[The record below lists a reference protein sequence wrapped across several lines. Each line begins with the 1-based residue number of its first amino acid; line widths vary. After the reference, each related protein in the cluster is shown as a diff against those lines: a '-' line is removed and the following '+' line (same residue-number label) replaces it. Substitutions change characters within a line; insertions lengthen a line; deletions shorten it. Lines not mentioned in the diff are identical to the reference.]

1 MTKNLISVSFLV
13 LVALAI
19 GCSGNRVKPSEPV
32 ETVTE
37 ALPASVLKR
46 QIKDVDFKARL
57 DEKGPKKRIVVLPF
71 VDIGADRPE
80 SARLKAREAFM
91 DELNRSDEI
100 IALDSNQLKVDVTKY
115 MSGGDYDLAKIAKDS
130 QNAGVSSLVEGK
142 IIDLR
147 IKKQT
152 DKVGIV
158 RNLKTTFE
166 AVVRLRIFNVRSG
179 KEIFHTVKT
188 VAIEDESTRIAERV
202 SSDLFFINNPE
213 LVTILIKDAFLD
225 FTPQLFESM
234 NVVIWEGRIAA
245 LKGEKI
251 YLNVGRIS
259 GVQVGDILKV
269 VEDGSEIYDP
279 EIGYHIGKV
288 SGQAKGT
295 LEVVSYFGQDGAVS
309 VIHSGAGFKENDRV
323 ELYQ

>member
-1 MTKNLISVSFLV
+1 MTAKFLIPILFSFLYF
-13 LVALAI
+13 
-19 GCSGNRVKPSEPV
+19 GCSGNRVKPAVVVDEI
-32 ETVTE
+32 
-37 ALPASVLKR
+37 PATALKR
-46 QIKDVDFKARL
+46 QIKDVDLKARL
-57 DEKGPKKRIVVLPF
+57 EDKGPKKRIIVLPF
-71 VDIGADRPE
+71 IDAGADRPE
-80 SARLKAREAFM
+80 SARSKAREAFM
-91 DELNRSDEI
+91 NDLNGTEEI
-100 IALDSNQLKVDVTKY
+100 IALDSNQLKVDISKY
-115 MSGGDYDLAKIAKDS
+115 IAASGDYDLLKLSKDS
-130 QNAGVSSLVEGK
+130 QNVGVSALVEGK

-147 IKKQT
+147 IKK
-152 DKVGIV
+152 DSEKIGVA

-166 AVVRLRIFNVRSG
+166 AVVRLRVLSLRSG
-179 KEIFHTVKT
+179 KELFHTVKT
-188 VAIEDESTRIAERV
+188 VAIEDDSVRIAERA
-202 SSDLFFINNPE
+202 SSDLFFVKNPE

-225 FTPQLFESM
+225 FTPQLMVAM
-234 NVVIWEGRIAA
+234 NVVAWEGRIAA

>member
-1 MTKNLISVSFLV
+1 MIVNRLTQILIFSMFMINLS
-13 LVALAI
+13 
-19 GCSGNRVKPSEPV
+19 CSGNRIKPQVTSPTA
-32 ETVTE
+32 ET
-37 ALPASVLKR
+37 PATALKR
-46 QIKDVDFKARL
+46 QIIDVDFKARL
-57 DEKGPKKRIVVLPF
+57 EDKGPKKRIIVLPF
-71 VDIGADRPE
+71 IDAGADRPE

-91 DELNRSDEI
+91 DDLNRTEEI
-100 IALDSNQLKVDVTKY
+100 IALDSNQLKVDIKQY
-115 MSGGDYDLAKIAKDS
+115 INSGEYDLVKLAKDS
-130 QNAGVSSLVEGK
+130 QNVGVSALVEGK

-147 IKKQT
+147 IKKES
-152 DKVGIV
+152 DKIGVV

-166 AVVRLRIFNVRSG
+166 AVVRLRVLSLRSG

-188 VAIEDESTRIAERV
+188 VAIEDDSVRIAERA
-202 SSDLFFINNPE
+202 SSDLFFVKNPE

-225 FTPQLFESM
+225 FTSQLMDSM
-234 NVVIWEGRIAA
+234 NVVVWEGRIAA

-288 SGQAKGT
+288 SGQVKGT
-295 LEVVSYFGQDGAVS
+295 LEIVSYFGQDGAVS

>member
-1 MTKNLISVSFLV
+1 MTAKFLIPILFSFLYF
-13 LVALAI
+13 
-19 GCSGNRVKPSEPV
+19 GCSGNRVRSAVVVDEI
-32 ETVTE
+32 
-37 ALPASVLKR
+37 PATALKR
-46 QIKDVDFKARL
+46 QIKDVDLKARL
-57 DEKGPKKRIVVLPF
+57 EDKGPKKRIIVLPF
-71 VDIGADRPE
+71 IDAGADRPE
-80 SARLKAREAFM
+80 SARSKAREAFM
-91 DELNRSDEI
+91 NDLNGTEEI
-100 IALDSNQLKVDVTKY
+100 IALDSNQLKVDISKY
-115 MSGGDYDLAKIAKDS
+115 IAASGDYDLLKLSKDS
-130 QNAGVSSLVEGK
+130 QNVGVSALVEGK

-147 IKKQT
+147 IKK
-152 DKVGIV
+152 DSEKIGVV

-166 AVVRLRIFNVRSG
+166 AVVRLRVLSLRSG
-179 KEIFHTVKT
+179 KELFHTVKT
-188 VAIEDESTRIAERV
+188 VAIEDDSVRIAERA
-202 SSDLFFINNPE
+202 SSDLFFVKNPE

-225 FTPQLFESM
+225 FTPQLMAAM
-234 NVVIWEGRIAA
+234 NVVAWEGRIAA

>member
-1 MTKNLISVSFLV
+1 MVLLFLV
-13 LVALAI
+13 TALLGF
-19 GCSGNRVKPSEPV
+19 GCSGNRVKPAALPEV
-32 ETVTE
+32 VTE
-37 ALPASVLKR
+37 APVLKR

-57 DEKGPKKRIVVLPF
+57 EEKGPKKRIVVLPF
-71 VDIGADRPE
+71 VDVGIDRPE

-115 MSGGDYDLAKIAKDS
+115 ITGGDYDLSRIAKDS
-130 QNAGVSSLVEGK
+130 QNVGVSTLVEGK

-166 AVVRLRIFNVRSG
+166 AVVRLRIFNIRSG

-202 SSDLFFINNPE
+202 SSDLFFVKNPE

-225 FTPQLFESM
+225 FTPQLFDSM

-259 GVQVGDILKV
+259 GVQIGDILKV

-309 VIHSGAGFKENDRV
+309 VTHSGAGFKENDRV

>member
-1 MTKNLISVSFLV
+1 MIRNVITLYL
-13 LVALAI
+13 LVAALFVLSC
-19 GCSGNRVKPSEPV
+19 CSGNRVKPAAPV
-32 ETVTE
+32 AGVAE
-37 ALPASVLKR
+37 ALGLKR
-46 QIKDVDFKARL
+46 QIKDVDFRAQL
-57 DEKGPKKRIVVLPF
+57 EEKGPKKRIVILPF
-71 VDIGADRPE
+71 VDVGADRPE

-115 MSGGDYDLAKIAKDS
+115 MIGGDYDLARIAKDS
-130 QNAGVSSLVEGK
+130 QNVGVSTLVEGK

-152 DKVGIV
+152 DKVDTV
-158 RNLKTTFE
+158 RNFKTIFE
-166 AVVRLRIFNVRSG
+166 AVVRLRIFNIRSG

-188 VAIEDESTRIAERV
+188 VAIEDASTRIAEQV
-202 SSDLFFINNPE
+202 SSDLFFVNNPQ

-225 FTPQLFESM
+225 FTAQLFDSM

>member
-1 MTKNLISVSFLV
+1 MIFKWLTQSIVFSLLMLNLS
-13 LVALAI
+13 
-19 GCSGNRVKPSEPV
+19 CSGNRIKPNQVITSSEI
-32 ETVTE
+32 
-37 ALPASVLKR
+37 PASALKR

-57 DEKGPKKRIVVLPF
+57 EDKGPKKRIIVLPF
-71 VDIGADRPE
+71 LDAGADRPE

-91 DELNRSDEI
+91 DDLNRTEEI
-100 IALDSNQLKVDVTKY
+100 IALDSNQLKVDINQYKN
-115 MSGGDYDLAKIAKDS
+115 SGEYDLVKLAKDS
-130 QNAGVSSLVEGK
+130 QNVGVSALVEGK

-147 IKKQT
+147 IKKES
-152 DKVGIV
+152 DKIGVV
-158 RNLKTTFE
+158 RSLKTTFE
-166 AVVRLRIFNVRSG
+166 AVVRLRVLSLRSG
-179 KEIFHTVKT
+179 KELFHTVKT
-188 VAIEDESTRIAERV
+188 VAIEDDSVRIAERV
-202 SSDLFFINNPE
+202 SSDLFFVKNPE

-225 FTPQLFESM
+225 FTPQLMESM
-234 NVVIWEGRIAA
+234 NVVVWEGRIAA

-269 VEDGSEIYDP
+269 VEDGSEVYDP